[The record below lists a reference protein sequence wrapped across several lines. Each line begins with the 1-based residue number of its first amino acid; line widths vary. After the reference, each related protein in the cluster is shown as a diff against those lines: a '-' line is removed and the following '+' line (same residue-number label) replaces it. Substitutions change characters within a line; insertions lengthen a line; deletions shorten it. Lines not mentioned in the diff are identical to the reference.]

1 MQTRFRLARPLQSG
15 VHGQLW
21 PAAALGLGLAWL
33 FNCMPAIA
41 QTGIYTCID
50 AQGRRITSD
59 RPITACLDREQ
70 LELNPSGTVK
80 RIVPP
85 SMNAHE
91 RAKAE
96 AQRQLEA
103 QRLAQLEDERRKTRL
118 LLQRYPDEASHLKA
132 RHEALQQVDRVMEA
146 VQARLEQLN
155 AQRRDIEAEFEF
167 YLRDPSKA
175 PAWLKRRQEDNAQ
188 QRASQTVYLNDQ
200 EREKLRIHQRFNEE
214 LEVLRPFWAAQG
226 PR

>member
-1 MQTRFRLARPLQSG
+1 VWLCICTTAGAQS
-15 VHGQLW
+15 
-21 PAAALGLGLAWL
+21 
-33 FNCMPAIA
+33 
-41 QTGIYTCID
+41 GIYTCVD

-70 LELNPSGTVK
+70 LELNPSGTLK

-85 SMNAHE
+85 SMNAQE

-96 AQRQLEA
+96 AQRQQEA

-132 RHEALQQVDRVMEA
+132 RQEALQQVDRVMEA

-155 AQRRDIEAEFEF
+155 SQRRDIDAEFEF
-167 YLRDPSKA
+167 YQRDPSKA
-175 PAWLKRRQEDNAQ
+175 PTWLKRRQDDNAQ
-188 QRASQTVYLNDQ
+188 QRASQTLYLNDQ

-214 LEVLRPFWAAQG
+214 LEMLRPFWAAQG
-226 PR
+226 QR